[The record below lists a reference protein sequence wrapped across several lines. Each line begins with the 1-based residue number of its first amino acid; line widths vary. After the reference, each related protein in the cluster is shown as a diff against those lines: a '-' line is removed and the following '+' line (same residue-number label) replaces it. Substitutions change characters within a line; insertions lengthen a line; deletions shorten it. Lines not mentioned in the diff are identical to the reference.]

1 MSSTILF
8 IPILVRYLL
17 KCKSKCIL
25 KLSSLKGEA
34 ELRNITLDN
43 EALQDLLDL
52 PTWIRINRARV
63 NSVSLKIQWTSL
75 QSKPIRIRNVFRCQ
89 KKK

>member
-1 MSSTILF
+1 M
-8 IPILVRYLL
+8 PILVGFLL
-17 KCKSKCIL
+17 KYNFKCIL

-89 KKK
+89 KKVI

>member
-1 MSSTILF
+1 M
-8 IPILVRYLL
+8 
-17 KCKSKCIL
+17 L

-75 QSKPIRIRNVFRCQ
+75 QSKPIRIRNVFCCQ
-89 KKK
+89 KSYLTYC

>member
-1 MSSTILF
+1 M
-8 IPILVRYLL
+8 
-17 KCKSKCIL
+17 L

-89 KKK
+89 KNDLRYCKKDSVPRPGVK